1 MKLIKVRFGQTIEDI
16 AIQEY
21 GSLSGVRFL
30 LEDNPSISLDT
41 LLFPGQELSI
51 RIVELTD
58 SEVQMVNYLKQNKLN
73 PVGGFVGEKPE
84 ISYVD
89 EDYVE
94 EGYL

>member
-1 MKLIKVRFGQTIEDI
+1 MKLIKVRYGQTIEDI
-16 AIQEY
+16 SIQEY

-41 LLFPGQELSI
+41 LLFPGQELNI

-58 SEVQMVNYLKQNKLN
+58 SGFQTVNYLKQNNLI
-73 PVGGFVGEKPE
+73 PVAGFVGEKPE
-84 ISYVD
+84 ISYMD